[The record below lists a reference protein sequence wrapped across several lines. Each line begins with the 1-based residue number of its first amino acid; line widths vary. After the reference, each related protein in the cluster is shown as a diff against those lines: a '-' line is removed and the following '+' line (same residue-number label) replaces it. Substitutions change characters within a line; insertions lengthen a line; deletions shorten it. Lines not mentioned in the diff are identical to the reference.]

1 MSLLLSP
8 AASFLYFLNYFHF
21 DVWIYLTV
29 EALWQLS
36 VWSVPWMKFM
46 IFFIPVFFFFFLW
59 CLLLLREKKR
69 KRPTCGHTLSGW
81 GMRGLSSKWRGLS
94 WQQRSWGWR
103 PLHPRNQQNQTGL
116 QLVLVLVLLL
126 LLLLLHYNWTNTDCS
141 NFTTHNQYSR
151 LLFSLL
157 LLQLLTLI
165 AVTLLLN
172 RTNVL
177 LWTLMSL
184 LHFNNS
190 TTTINN
196 SILPVYKIKNN
207 IGLVYNSVFD
217 RDHIQNMKEYNF
229 IIFATVHLLSLNIHH
244 NINICPTCSL
254 LTHSHVKSS
263 KDVFCSISKCVHL

>member
-46 IFFIPVFFFFFLW
+46 IFLFLFFLW
-59 CLLLLREKKR
+59 WWLLLKGKKR

-116 QLVLVLVLLL
+116 QLILVLVLQLL
-126 LLLLLHYNWTNTDCS
+126 LNYNWTNTDCS
-141 NFTTHNQYSR
+141 NFTTHNQYSQ
-151 LLFSLL
+151 LLSSLL
-157 LLQLLTLI
+157 LLQLLIPI

-172 RTNVL
+172 RTASYQYNWCYNLV
-177 LWTLMSL
+177 
-184 LHFNNS
+184 
-190 TTTINN
+190 
-196 SILPVYKIKNN
+196 
-207 IGLVYNSVFD
+207 LVYNSVFD
-217 RDHIQNMKEYNF
+217 RDHIQNIKEYHF
-229 IIFATVHLLSLNIHH
+229 IIFATFHLQSLNIHH
-244 NINICPTCSL
+244 NTNTCHCHIICHTCSL
-254 LTHSHVKSS
+254 LTHSRVKSP
-263 KDVFCSISKCVHL
+263 KEVFCSILKCFHL